1 MLAYKEVVHAPIIEY
16 GYIIVNTIIMLF
28 LMDDRVEESQER

>member
-16 GYIIVNTIIMLF
+16 GYIIVNTMLF